1 MATLRKQ
8 LEEAQR
14 LKNQAKKATVEVE
27 KAKIEAE
34 KAKDEAKLHSYNI
47 GIAKTKDILR
57 AKVPAICQAY
67 CAQTW
72 EEALN

>member
-14 LKNQAKKATVEVE
+14 LKDQAEKIKAEAE

-34 KAKDEAKLHSYNI
+34 QAMEDAEQPDYDVDVSKIEE
-47 GIAKTKDILR
+47 TLR
-57 AKVPAICQAY
+57 AEVPAICRAY
-67 CAQTW
+67 CAQT
-72 EEALN
+72 